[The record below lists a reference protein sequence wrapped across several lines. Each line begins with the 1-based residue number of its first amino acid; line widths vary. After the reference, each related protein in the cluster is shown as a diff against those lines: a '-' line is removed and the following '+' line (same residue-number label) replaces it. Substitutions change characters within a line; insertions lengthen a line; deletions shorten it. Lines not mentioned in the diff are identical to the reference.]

1 MSSKL
6 TGTPP
11 SASHRNLPIFN
22 APMLHKNI
30 YLVNDPALIIAAERM
45 PKALSFGPFIV
56 ALLPRLFDVDS
67 RVMKYIS
74 NNVDGSQGKWGF
86 IHDITQGMHHALAP
100 NSPNLDAMIKV
111 TLQRMLDTLDK
122 LSGTGDSNVGEEIE
136 LFAWVRKDFAI
147 ASTDAIYGPKNPFS
161 QNPNLQNDFW
171 TVDAGFASLLLSP
184 FPRLFARSVLQARER
199 IRTSVQ
205 GYLSSG
211 GEQAALGVFKARAG
225 VFRKYGGTEEDI
237 TKLDLT
243 NLIGVLI
250 NATPMLFW
258 GILHI
263 YSSPSLLHALRE
275 EIDAVVRYEINPFSE
290 AQRRILDVKSIQ
302 SACPLLNSTFK
313 EMLRYYTHTATNRAV
328 LSDIILADRY
338 RLKKGSILC
347 IPGATVHFNPN
358 VWGPDAHV
366 FKPDRFLPRPDGKKT
381 APSGAGAWRVW
392 GGGATICPGR
402 HFASQ
407 EVTAILAMCVARF
420 EIEPVGGKAW
430 GDVWPEVNYARIMSS
445 IHPPKGDVKVRIRT
459 RRGLEDVQ
467 WGYGY
472 EMEAG
477 TEV

>member
-1 MSSKL
+1 
-6 TGTPP
+6 
-11 SASHRNLPIFN
+11 
-22 APMLHKNI
+22 ML
-30 YLVNDPALIIAAERM
+30 E
-45 PKALSFGPFIV
+45 
-56 ALLPRLFDVDS
+56 
-67 RVMKYIS
+67 
-74 NNVDGSQGKWGF
+74 
-86 IHDITQGMHHALAP
+86 
-100 NSPNLDAMIKV
+100 
-111 TLQRMLDTLDK
+111 TLDK
-122 LSGTGDSNVGEEIE
+122 LGGKCDNNVGDEIE

-161 QNPNLQNDFW
+161 QNPDLQNDFW

-184 FPRLFARSVLQARER
+184 FPRLFARSVLKARER
-199 IRTSVQ
+199 IRTSIQ
-205 GYLSSG
+205 AYLSSG
-211 GEQAALGVFKARAG
+211 GEQGALGVFKARAN

-237 TKLDLT
+237 SKLDLT

-275 EIDAVVRYEINPFSE
+275 EIDAVARYETSPSGRE
-290 AQRRILDVKSIQ
+290 RRILDVKSIQ

-347 IPGATVHFNPN
+347 IPGATVHFNPD

-366 FKPDRFLPRPDGKKT
+366 FKPDRFLPGSDGKGKV
-381 APSGAGAWRVW
+381 PSGAGAWRVW

-407 EVTAILAMCVARF
+407 EVMAILAMCVARF
-420 EIEPVGGKAW
+420 EIEPVGGKMFR
-430 GDVWPEVNYARIMSS
+430 DVWPDVNYARIMSS
-445 IHPPKGDVKVRIRT
+445 VHPPKRDVKVRIRT
-459 RRGLEDVQ
+459 RKGLEGVE

-472 EMEAG
+472 GGEVRMEG
-477 TEV
+477 